1 MQPGAGGFIK
11 PGNMRPLD
19 GCEHPAK
26 WDALGIRKS
35 IMWEQQVFVPPIG
48 FCKSINL
55 RSTAN
60 GTGTY
65 RAELW
70 RGSQVVHNFMIDI
83 HPHPG
88 SQSWGDVEDRQE
100 QHAKFLRDLAFR
112 TPSQTH
118 VIRINVDD
126 FD

>member
-1 MQPGAGGFIK
+1 
-11 PGNMRPLD
+11 MRPLN
-19 GCEHPAK
+19 GSEKPEK
-26 WDALGIRKS
+26 YDALGWRKTLDWETQILRKS
-35 IMWEQQVFVPPIG
+35 SG

-55 RSTAN
+55 ASSAN
-60 GTGTY
+60 GKGTY

-70 RGSQVVHNFMIDI
+70 RGGQLVHTFMIGI
-83 HPHPG
+83 FPHPG
-88 SQSWGDVEDRQE
+88 SQSWGDVEDRVQ

-118 VIRINVDD
+118 VIRINADD